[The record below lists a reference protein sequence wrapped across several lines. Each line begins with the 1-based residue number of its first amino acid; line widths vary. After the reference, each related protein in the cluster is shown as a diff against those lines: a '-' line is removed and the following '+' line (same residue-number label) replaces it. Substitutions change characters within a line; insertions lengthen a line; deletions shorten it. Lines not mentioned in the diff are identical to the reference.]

1 MASQRITRDTL
12 DAEVQKKMKRYRM
25 SFNQALSDTLRE
37 CQLEGASKSKLPM
50 DNYDALYRDRERYS
64 LRDALDRSWDREDIA
79 SQSYL
84 RDYGRDSSPGRLNE
98 PCLDRWRQG
107 DSISRERV
115 YREELSSDRRLQDL
129 EALRAREH
137 SEFLSRDL
145 GYGSRRWE
153 PERNQLRVAEY
164 NLPRPAGYRDLNSEL
179 NRFEQRGNYSGL
191 MQSAFKSPGN
201 KGKGP
206 AKQTRGG
213 KVQRS
218 PAGRGQAFRQGPEK
232 GGQSAQESRF
242 ISGKKEAA
250 ATQPVGGEL
259 SKNPS
264 AFVNAEDQSAAL
276 KHGLQMIRW
285 SKFNTMEND
294 NDLIKQHKALF
305 KVETDACNKIV
316 ECFKY
321 SMLKSQREQCFN
333 AVKFLSHPALKNPKI
348 DNELLDLLMASHT
361 VQNLNDFFEVIKPF
375 DKEMLIIQQRLL
387 KCAIP
392 LLIACNTFEL
402 KHSILTDQRQV
413 LGALK
418 NTVFLCRKSMVLLG
432 QTFTMATAA
441 RQSNILNVLGLSD
454 FQLKA
459 SDFPNVKDS
468 FLFGKDFLRELKI
481 WLKDNDR
488 KPVLKAR
495 ILPAEEGKDEPQ
507 PSVEEEIKDEKVAD
521 PEVVATIDKLL
532 ENAKNGYPADG
543 EKPVFWFLFD
553 KDSSEYK
560 YYRQKL
566 AQFQKSK
573 GETQE
578 AKIQTK
584 KLKKA
589 PAKTTNEAIRAMLY
603 AKKALAVRKRIN
615 KSLAYSRKQRLR
627 KASVKPSTCEPVKLV
642 PKSEPK
648 EEVSEAKPE
657 IEELKKA
664 ESKPI
669 TDTTETTIEPPKVKE
684 EKEEEVTE
692 CVKQKSSSDQ
702 EELDDKTKDTAVK
715 LAQFV
720 AQMGPELEQFSME
733 NSINN
738 PEFWFLREK
747 NSPAYKFYQSKVEE
761 FKLAEEKA
769 ANDDKEDDD
778 DDDDDD
784 DDFNLLEDDG
794 ELENIRTG
802 DAEDSDEVE
811 MDAECEA
818 AEAPSVESPLVAAF
832 TPMPTPAMPPLRR
845 KRVTKLKVGM
855 LPAKRVCLVEEPQ
868 VHDPIRIEYERPRGR
883 GYNRNKKPS
892 DLEFANKKLTE
903 GNVGFQM
910 LSKMGWKEGQGLGTS
925 GSGIKNPVK
934 VYVAISVIFIYLIE
948 NVKVLNS

>member
-1 MASQRITRDTL
+1 
-12 DAEVQKKMKRYRM
+12 
-25 SFNQALSDTLRE
+25 
-37 CQLEGASKSKLPM
+37 
-50 DNYDALYRDRERYS
+50 
-64 LRDALDRSWDREDIA
+64 
-79 SQSYL
+79 
-84 RDYGRDSSPGRLNE
+84 
-98 PCLDRWRQG
+98 
-107 DSISRERV
+107 
-115 YREELSSDRRLQDL
+115 
-129 EALRAREH
+129 
-137 SEFLSRDL
+137 
-145 GYGSRRWE
+145 
-153 PERNQLRVAEY
+153 
-164 NLPRPAGYRDLNSEL
+164 
-179 NRFEQRGNYSGL
+179 

-507 PSVEEEIKDEKVAD
+507 PSVEEEIKGKQSSTLYEKVAD

-573 GETQE
+573 E
-578 AKIQTK
+578 

-769 ANDDKEDDD
+769 AN
-778 DDDDDD
+778 
-784 DDFNLLEDDG
+784 LLEDDG

-868 VHDPIRIEYERPRGR
+868 DYEIITSKDTYPHNDRHSDF
-883 GYNRNKKPS
+883 KKPS

-934 VYVAISVIFIYLIE
+934 VYVA
-948 NVKVLNS
+948 